1 MQHEFISLCACLLYL
16 FTYLLISTKAFN
28 SETPKTWKKKKRII
42 TILQKLGW
50 SSPKMHLYY

>member
-28 SETPKTWKKKKRII
+28 SETPKTWKKKKKNYHDSAKIR
-42 TILQKLGW
+42 LEL
-50 SSPKMHLYY
+50 P